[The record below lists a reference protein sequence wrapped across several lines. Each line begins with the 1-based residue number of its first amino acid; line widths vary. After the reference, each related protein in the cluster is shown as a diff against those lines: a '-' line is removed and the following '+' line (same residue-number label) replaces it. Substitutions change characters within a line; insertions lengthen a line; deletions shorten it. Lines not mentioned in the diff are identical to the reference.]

1 MARYRIIY
9 WHHIPSVV
17 EVRDGEII
25 LKEELSPRF
34 QELIDRVAMR
44 KKIIGEEAY
53 IEGWRKGCFKERGG
67 EAGAIAKAVLAETE
81 ALSEEI
87 AAKDLDGV

>member
-17 EVRDGEII
+17 EVRDGERI
-25 LKEELSPRF
+25 LKEELSSRF
-34 QELIDRVAMR
+34 QALIDRVAMR

-53 IEGWRKGCFKERGG
+53 IEGWRKGRFKERDG
-67 EAGAIAKAVLAETE
+67 EAAAVAKAVVAETE
-81 ALSEEI
+81 ALYDEI
-87 AAKDLDGV
+87 AAQDLDGA